1 MNEDTAGRWLEQEQ
15 ERSRG
20 WASSRE
26 IFSSEYSLAG
36 FRGASVPQ
44 LSSPPSLPTSSVVE
58 LRYSELLYSQCPW
71 SLHLWGEEGLS

>member
-1 MNEDTAGRWLEQEQ
+1 MG
-15 ERSRG
+15 
-20 WASSRE
+20 

-44 LSSPPSLPTSSVVE
+44 LYSIPSLPTSSVVE
-58 LRYSELLYSQCPW
+58 LRYSELLYSQCPG